1 MEEKKL
7 RAVFYARV
15 STDKEDQ
22 KNSYESQLKY
32 YEKKIRDNINWTFVD
47 IYADEAISGT
57 QDYKRS
63 NFMRMI
69 HDALIG
75 ELIC

>member
-1 MEEKKL
+1 MNANPKGI
-7 RAVFYARV
+7 A
-15 STDKEDQ
+15 TQ
-22 KNSYESQLKY
+22 
-32 YEKKIRDNINWTFVD
+32 VD
-47 IYADEAISGT
+47 ADEAISGT